1 MGPRQSVGDSL
12 LDYRT
17 PQSPAQG
24 GNMSA
29 LSRDAIRT
37 MMAEVLQAQGK
48 PMPEDDAAN
57 LETIGFRSLDF
68 SELALR
74 VEDEIGD
81 ELNFDAPELRQI
93 ATISDVLDFLEQLQ
107 AACLRELAASPAPPT
122 GSSPAAST
130 AAATSASRWSCR
142 LRRPSRSGTTT
153 TPHAPCGQPRRV
165 TS

>member
-1 MGPRQSVGDSL
+1 
-12 LDYRT
+12 
-17 PQSPAQG
+17 
-24 GNMSA
+24 MSA

-48 PMPEDDAAN
+48 SMPESDSAN
-57 LETIGFRSLDF
+57 LEEIGFRSLDF

-107 AACLRELAASPAPPT
+107 AA
-122 GSSPAAST
+122 
-130 AAATSASRWSCR
+130 
-142 LRRPSRSGTTT
+142 
-153 TPHAPCGQPRRV
+153 
-165 TS
+165 

>member
-1 MGPRQSVGDSL
+1 
-12 LDYRT
+12 
-17 PQSPAQG
+17 
-24 GNMSA
+24 MSA

-48 PMPEDDAAN
+48 TMPEDDAAN

-107 AACLRELAASPAPPT
+107 AA
-122 GSSPAAST
+122 
-130 AAATSASRWSCR
+130 
-142 LRRPSRSGTTT
+142 
-153 TPHAPCGQPRRV
+153 
-165 TS
+165 

>member
-1 MGPRQSVGDSL
+1 
-12 LDYRT
+12 
-17 PQSPAQG
+17 
-24 GNMSA
+24 MSA

-48 PMPEDDAAN
+48 SMPADDSAN
-57 LETIGFRSLDF
+57 LEEIGFRSLDF

-107 AACLRELAASPAPPT
+107 AA
-122 GSSPAAST
+122 
-130 AAATSASRWSCR
+130 
-142 LRRPSRSGTTT
+142 
-153 TPHAPCGQPRRV
+153 
-165 TS
+165 

>member
-1 MGPRQSVGDSL
+1 
-12 LDYRT
+12 
-17 PQSPAQG
+17 
-24 GNMSA
+24 MSA

-48 PMPEDDAAN
+48 AMPASDAAN
-57 LETIGFRSLDF
+57 LEEIGFRSLDF

-107 AACLRELAASPAPPT
+107 AA
-122 GSSPAAST
+122 
-130 AAATSASRWSCR
+130 
-142 LRRPSRSGTTT
+142 
-153 TPHAPCGQPRRV
+153 
-165 TS
+165 

>member
-1 MGPRQSVGDSL
+1 
-12 LDYRT
+12 
-17 PQSPAQG
+17 
-24 GNMSA
+24 MSA

-48 PMPEDDAAN
+48 MMPEDDAAN

-107 AACLRELAASPAPPT
+107 AA
-122 GSSPAAST
+122 
-130 AAATSASRWSCR
+130 
-142 LRRPSRSGTTT
+142 
-153 TPHAPCGQPRRV
+153 
-165 TS
+165 

>member
-1 MGPRQSVGDSL
+1 
-12 LDYRT
+12 
-17 PQSPAQG
+17 
-24 GNMSA
+24 MSA

-48 PMPEDDAAN
+48 SMPADDAAN
-57 LETIGFRSLDF
+57 LEEIGFRSLDF

-107 AACLRELAASPAPPT
+107 AA
-122 GSSPAAST
+122 
-130 AAATSASRWSCR
+130 
-142 LRRPSRSGTTT
+142 
-153 TPHAPCGQPRRV
+153 
-165 TS
+165 